1 MRKFDIP
8 NYYKSNYIQ
17 RIKNH
22 RKELDHYK
30 KDFSPTEL
38 DFGKLK
44 IYLARH
50 FGFCFGVENAI
61 EIAYKVIEENPD
73 KNIYLLSEMIH
84 NPGVNKDL
92 VDRGV
97 KFIIDRSGN
106 YNVSWDEISSDDI
119 VMIPAFGTTVEIEKI
134 LTNKKINIY
143 NYNTTCPF
151 VEKVWTRSA
160 SLGKKNYTV
169 VIHGKVKH
177 EETKATFS
185 HAKENSASVI
195 VRDIE
200 ETNILIKIMKG
211 ELEKEKFYEIF
222 KGKYSPNFD
231 VEKDLLNIGVVNQT
245 TMLASETQ
253 EISNALKKA
262 MIEIYGIDNIDKH
275 FADTGDTLCY
285 ATNHNQQATVEL
297 LKTDADLAIVVGGY
311 NSSNTSHIVELL
323 EKKFKTFFITD
334 ETKIISKNKIFHFD
348 VSTKREVESN
358 KFLPE
363 KETVRVVITSGAS
376 CPDAVVERVFLKIY
390 SFFPKANNIEVVLS
404 NLINKK
410 KT

>member
-8 NYYKSNYIQ
+8 KYYKSNYVQ
-17 RIKNH
+17 VIKNY

-84 NPGVNKDL
+84 NPGVNRDL
-92 VDRGV
+92 IERGV
-97 KFIIDRSGN
+97 KFIINREGN
-106 YNVSWDEISSDDI
+106 YNIPWNEISSDDI
-119 VMIPAFGTTVEIEKI
+119 VMIPAFGTTLEIEKI
-134 LTNKKINIY
+134 LKEKNINTQ

-151 VEKVWTRSA
+151 VEKVWTRSS
-160 SLGKKNYTV
+160 SLGKKDYTV
-169 VIHGKVKH
+169 IIHGKADH

-185 HAKENSASVI
+185 HAKEYSASVI
-195 VRDIE
+195 VKDIK
-200 ETNILIKIMKG
+200 ETNTLVKIMKG
-211 ELEKEKFYEIF
+211 DIPKESFYKIF
-222 KGKYSPNFD
+222 KGKYSINFN
-231 VEKDLLNIGVVNQT
+231 VERDLQSIGVVNQT

-253 EISNALKKA
+253 EISNTLRNAL
-262 MIEIYGIDNIDKH
+262 MEIYGIENIDKH

-285 ATNHNQQATVEL
+285 ATNHNQQATIEL
-297 LKTDADLAIVVGGY
+297 LKSEADLAIVVGGY
-311 NSSNTSHIVELL
+311 NSSNTSHIVKLL
-323 EKKFKTFFITD
+323 ERRFATFFISD
-334 ETKIISKNKIFHFD
+334 ETKIISKDKILHYDLNKKKEI
-348 VSTKREVESN
+348 ESSV
-358 KFLPE
+358 FLPE
-363 KETVRVVITSGAS
+363 KDKVNIVITSGAS
-376 CPDAVVERVFLKIY
+376 CPDAVVEKVFLKIY
-390 SFFPKANNIEVVLS
+390 SFFPKAKRIKNVLD
-404 NLINKK
+404 NLTDKK

>member
-1 MRKFDIP
+1 M
-8 NYYKSNYIQ
+8 
-17 RIKNH
+17 
-22 RKELDHYK
+22 
-30 KDFSPTEL
+30 
-38 DFGKLK
+38 
-44 IYLARH
+44 ARH

-61 EIAYKVIEENPD
+61 EIANKVIEENPD

-106 YNVSWDEISSDDI
+106 YNISWDEITSDDI
-119 VMIPAFGTTVEIEKI
+119 VMIPAFGTTLEVEKI
-134 LTNKKINIY
+134 LKKKNINTQ

-195 VRDIE
+195 VKDIE
-200 ETNILIKIMKG
+200 ETNLLIKIMKG
-211 ELEKEKFYEIF
+211 ELNKNIFYKVF

-231 VEKDLLNIGVVNQT
+231 VEKDLVNIGVVNQT

-253 EISNALKKA
+253 EISNALKNA
-262 MIEIYGIDNIDKH
+262 MIEIYGIENINNH

-297 LKTDADLAIVVGGY
+297 LKTNADLAIVVGGY

-323 EKKFKTFFITD
+323 EKKFRTFFITD
-334 ETKIISKNKIFHFD
+334 ETKIISKNKILHFD
-348 VSTKREVESN
+348 ITEGKEIESN
-358 KFLPE
+358 FFLPD
-363 KETVRVVITSGAS
+363 KDKVKIVITSGAS

-390 SFFPKANNIEVVLS
+390 SFFPNAKKIKDVLDS
-404 NLINKK
+404 LTDKK

>member
-8 NYYKSNYIQ
+8 KYYKSNYIQ
-17 RIKNH
+17 KIKNY

-61 EIAYKVIEENPD
+61 EIANKVIEENPD

-106 YNVSWDEISSDDI
+106 YNISWDEITSDDI
-119 VMIPAFGTTVEIEKI
+119 VMIPAFGTTLEVEKI
-134 LTNKKINIY
+134 LKKKNINTQ

-195 VRDIE
+195 VKDIE
-200 ETNILIKIMKG
+200 ETNLLIKIMKG
-211 ELEKEKFYEIF
+211 ELNKNIFYKVF

-231 VEKDLLNIGVVNQT
+231 VEKDLVNIGVVNQT

-253 EISNALKKA
+253 EISNALKNA
-262 MIEIYGIDNIDKH
+262 MIEIYGIENINNH

-297 LKTDADLAIVVGGY
+297 LKTNADLAIVVGGY

-323 EKKFKTFFITD
+323 EKKFRTFFITD
-334 ETKIISKNKIFHFD
+334 ETKIISKNKILHFD
-348 VSTKREVESN
+348 ITEGKEIESN
-358 KFLPE
+358 FFLPD
-363 KETVRVVITSGAS
+363 KDKVKIVITSGAS

-390 SFFPKANNIEVVLS
+390 SFFPNAKKIKDVLDS
-404 NLINKK
+404 LTDKK